1 MTGGSNGSYVL
12 SSTEIYVLS
21 AWSYATSLPSPRY
34 SLSATTVANS
44 VFVFGKFF
52 SFNKFRLVIVNH
64 YTGGQDENGNYLDE
78 VQQYD
83 PAEETWTE
91 AGNMKTPRKDHS
103 VMLLSDV
110 SAFCS

>member
-1 MTGGSNGSYVL
+1 MTGGWDGTVL
-12 SSTEIYVLS
+12 FSSTEIYILS
-21 AWSYATSLPSPRY
+21 AWSYAASLPSPRY

-44 VFVFGKFF
+44 VFVIGKFF
-52 SFNKFRLVIVNH
+52 SFKKFRLVIVNH
-64 YTGGQDENGNYLDE
+64 YTGGGDENGNCLDK
-78 VQQYD
+78 VLQFD